1 MESLQDRNELLLQ
14 RCEIL
19 VQDEVLANSRNFR
32 KLGCHFL
39 ELLCCPTGASNRF
52 RGGKTTDAGVGNPG
66 EKSIGLTSRELTQK
80 FDVFRRV
87 LEFAGRCVLYD
98 EAAADCHD
106 GRKLANDKAVP
117 GQQQRGMCQVQLRES
132 NVPR

>member
-98 EAAADCHD
+98 GPPPIVMTGENW
-106 GRKLANDKAVP
+106 RMIKRSP
-117 GQQQRGMCQVQLRES
+117 GS
-132 NVPR
+132 NNVGC